1 MWKRGA
7 TGSFRLALAAIL
19 FLNAGRALAQA
30 PPAAPPAAPQDP
42 SSTTEEKPPSPWSNS
57 TELSLVW
64 TQGNSDVQTLGFKN
78 TLEHKERRG
87 RTRVKLDALQS
98 DTSDDPYLLVQP
110 GIVFQPGETPTGFTT
125 RAVRPGTDPDVARYF
140 AEGRYEGNVSEKARF
155 AYGTGGTTWN
165 AGASWDRN
173 EDAGI
178 LSRTIVFAGLGHVW
192 RDRDDLKFRTTYGLS
207 WTDRIED
214 VEDPEKDQKFGGL
227 RLTTDFTDKW
237 GPNTTF
243 DNDFTYNISFRD
255 VSDWNADLTVAL
267 SVMMSSHLAL
277 KVSLQLLYANEPA
290 LEEVD
295 LIVRA
300 ELIDPD
306 GIPGNGDEF
315 FQTVES
321 GGNEITIGEDVL
333 RREEL
338 DSTFRT
344 SLAITF

>member
-1 MWKRGA
+1 MTRRGL
-7 TGSFRLALAAIL
+7 TIFLPLVPALFAAIGSGHA
-19 FLNAGRALAQA
+19 FAQA
-30 PPAAPPAAPQDP
+30 PPVTVAAPE
-42 SSTTEEKPPSPWSNS
+42 TTTTAEEKPPSPWSNS

-64 TQGNSDVQTLGFKN
+64 TQGNSDVQTFGFKN
-78 TLEHKERRG
+78 TLEHKKPYG
-87 RTRVKLDALQS
+87 RTRVKLDALRS

-110 GIVFQPGETPTGFTT
+110 GLVFQPGETPTGFTT
-125 RAVRPGTDPDVARYF
+125 RAVRPGAEPDVARYF
-140 AEGRYEGNVSEKARF
+140 AEGRYEGNLSEKARF
-155 AYGTGGTTWN
+155 AYGTGGATWN

-192 RDRDDLKFRTTYGLS
+192 RDREDFKFRSTYGVS

-214 VEDPEKDQKFGGL
+214 VEDPEKDQKFVGL
-227 RLTTDFTDKW
+227 RLTTDLTDKW
-237 GPNTTF
+237 GANTTF
-243 DNDFTYNISFRD
+243 DNDFTYNVSFSD
-255 VSDWNADLTVAL
+255 ISDWNADLSLGL
-267 SVMMSSHLAL
+267 SVMMSRHLAL
-277 KVSLQLLYANEPA
+277 KISLQLIYANEPA

-315 FQTVES
+315 FRTVES
-321 GGNEITIGEDVL
+321 GGNEITVGEDVL